1 MMRIRSASLGLL
13 LVALAGTTHAVP
25 DADPC
30 EFWRVE
36 GVRQEVDH
44 AAWQLLLDAWVITG
58 PDGINRVR
66 YQAMDAAARSQ
77 LRGYIHSLAG
87 IDPRTLTRNAQQA
100 YWINLYNAVTVAVVL
115 EYPRKRS
122 ILRMGR
128 KRLAIG
134 PWDDEQVEIVGR
146 RLSLND
152 IEHRILRP
160 LFGDPR
166 VHFAVNCAS
175 LSCPNLAKTAY
186 TAANLDA
193 LLDAQVLEYL
203 HHPRGLRVDE
213 RHVVL
218 SSVFDWY
225 RVDFADDEQG
235 LRDWLAVRRPDL
247 ALAIRDT
254 RRTLRYDYDWQL
266 NGSE

>member
-1 MMRIRSASLGLL
+1 MMRSRIASLGLL

-25 DADPC
+25 DADPW
-30 EFWRVE
+30 EFWRGE

-44 AAWQLLLDAWVITG
+44 TAWQSLLDAWVTTG
-58 PDGINRVR
+58 PEGINLVR
-66 YQAMDAAARSQ
+66 YQAMDADARNQ
-77 LRGYIHSLAG
+77 LRGYIDSLAT
-87 IDPRTLTRNAQQA
+87 IDPRTLTRHAQQA
-100 YWINLYNAVTVAVVL
+100 YWINLYNAITVAVVL

-128 KRLAIG
+128 KLLAIG
-134 PWDDEQVEIVGR
+134 PWDDEQVEIVGH
-146 RLSLND
+146 RLTLND

-160 LFGDPR
+160 LFDDPR

-193 LLDAQVLEYL
+193 VLDAQVQAYL

-218 SSVFDWY
+218 SSIFDWY

-235 LRDWLAVRRPDL
+235 LRDWLAARRPDL
-247 ALAIRDT
+247 ANVIRDT
-254 RRTLRYDYDWQL
+254 RRTLRYDYDWRL
-266 NGSE
+266 NGAR